1 MSANTYPLACQKQK
15 GGDII
20 IIIII
25 MMMMMM
31 IMMIMMIIFI
41 PAVTNPSYPLSL
53 YLSL

>member
-20 IIIII
+20 IIII
-25 MMMMMM
+25 MMM